1 MILDFEYK
9 DTASLDVDPQ
19 CSFSPLCPD
28 ELPVPDGHN
37 IVDALNEQATH
48 ARLRIV
54 SMDVHPTDA
63 LWLASEEHPQ
73 LSPIEGYPELDVYW
87 NSHCII
93 GTKGCSLLPEL
104 HIHDYHHVIL
114 KGMFRD
120 KHPYG
125 ACYHDLSETIST
137 GLIRY
142 LKEENIKNVIVGGL
156 AFEYC
161 VSTTALQL
169 VRAGFNV
176 CVNLAATRSL
186 GDPKEAR
193 ENLVK
198 SGVILI

>member
-1 MILDFEYK
+1 
-9 DTASLDVDPQ
+9 
-19 CSFSPLCPD
+19 
-28 ELPVPDGHN
+28 
-37 IVDALNEQATH
+37 
-48 ARLRIV
+48 
-54 SMDVHPTDA
+54 
-63 LWLASEEHPQ
+63 
-73 LSPIEGYPELDVYW
+73 
-87 NSHCII
+87 
-93 GTKGCSLLPEL
+93 
-104 HIHDYHHVIL
+104 
-114 KGMFRD
+114 MFRD